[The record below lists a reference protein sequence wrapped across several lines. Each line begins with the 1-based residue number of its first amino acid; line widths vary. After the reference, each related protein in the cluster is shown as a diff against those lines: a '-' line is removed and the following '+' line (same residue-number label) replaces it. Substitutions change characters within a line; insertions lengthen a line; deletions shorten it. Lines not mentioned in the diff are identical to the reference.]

1 METQDPPSGDGGPAL
16 PEVVDDLPIVV
27 WRADVRTG
35 AYSFVSGGCRRLLG
49 HPVGAWLADPAFA
62 ASVVHPQDREH
73 YLRARAQGWTRDEYD
88 LTYRAIAAD
97 GGVVWLQ
104 ELGRV
109 LPGGVVGGVLLD
121 ASGKR
126 SETERQRFL
135 AEFERGLQ
143 ELEDAEQ
150 VMAYAARRLG
160 DHLGA
165 DRCAYAE
172 AEDDENHFLM
182 SGDHATGLPPLPGRF
197 AMSEFGNGC
206 MRAMRAGVPWVVA
219 DSADDDRLEAADL
232 NAYQAT
238 DIRAV
243 ICVPL
248 LRGGRFVAAMAVH
261 QATAR
266 DWTGAEIDLV
276 ERVASRC
283 WESIQRTHTARALRD
298 SERRHRLL
306 VERATDAIW
315 MLDRDLKFDAINAAA
330 CKLLGYSHDELIGIP
345 ITDLL
350 LENGGGRW
358 REFVAD
364 LAKVWETS
372 EVHHFRTADGTDIAL
387 ELSIQATPSGVQA
400 IGRDVTERRRR
411 EAERDLMLQRERDIA
426 DTLQRS
432 LLPHELPALPRVAAA
447 ARYLPVTTHAQTG
460 GDWYELIPLGG
471 SVVALS
477 VGDVVGK
484 GPRAAAIM
492 GQLRSAL
499 ASNLIDGHGPAAAL
513 HRLDAFAA
521 RTEGASGTT
530 CACLTLDWE
539 TGELRW
545 ALAGHP
551 PPVVVDGATAALLPG
566 GGSVLGAPQRSR
578 YREETATLSP
588 GASVLLY
595 TDGLIE
601 RRDENIDEGLRR
613 LCETLAVHQALSPEP
628 LVSAIIDSLLDSGQE
643 DDVALLALRL
653 TPPPLQ
659 RRRTAEPPIL
669 RELRAEVVEWSQL
682 AGIAAESCQDL
693 SLALVEAV
701 ANSIEH
707 AYPEIAGE
715 VAYSMTR
722 TATGGVEIVVTD
734 HGAWRPEPADNGH
747 RGRGLKLIWTLSE
760 EAAIEQGEHG
770 TTIRFRIA
778 PEAPSTAVT
787 TPPALARESSTN
799 VTVEGTPDETVLRLT
814 GDLDLTTVAEARTA
828 LLRGIEAAPSPHLVL
843 DLTGV
848 RYLSSCGIAL
858 LLDAAALA
866 QRLDTSLTTRAMR
879 DSMSLRILEL
889 AGFTR
894 PDHNNPLTIEIVAAP
909 PTNTGDALVSARA
922 PMRSDSG
929 SSPAPRVIRSG
940 D

>member
-1 METQDPPSGDGGPAL
+1 METQDPPSGTGDKGAGL
-16 PEVVDDLPIVV
+16 PGVVGDLPVVV
-27 WRADVRTG
+27 WQADARSG
-35 AYSFVSGGCRRLLG
+35 AYSFVSDGCRRLLG
-49 HPVGAWLADPAFA
+49 YPAADWVADPAFA
-62 ASVVHPQDREH
+62 VSLVHPQDREH
-73 YLRARAQGWTRDEYD
+73 YLRARAQGWSRDDYD
-88 LTYRAIAAD
+88 FTYRAIAAD
-97 GGVVWLQ
+97 GRVVWLQ

-109 LPGGVVGGVLLD
+109 LAGGVVSGVLLD
-121 ASGKR
+121 ASGRR

-150 VMAYAARRLG
+150 VMGYAARCLG
-160 DHLGA
+160 DYLGA

-172 AEDDENHFLM
+172 AEGDEDHFLM

-197 AMSEFGNGC
+197 AMSAFGNGC
-206 MRAMRAGVPWVVA
+206 MRAMRAGAPWVVA
-219 DSADDDRLEAADL
+219 DSSDDDRLEAEDL
-232 NAYQAT
+232 NAYRVT
-238 DIRAV
+238 GIRAV

-261 QATAR
+261 QATVR
-266 DWTGAEIDLV
+266 HWTDTEIDLV
-276 ERVASRC
+276 EMIVNRC
-283 WESIQRTHTARALRD
+283 WESIQRTHTGRALRD
-298 SERRHRLL
+298 SEQRHRLL

-315 MLDRDLKFDAINAAA
+315 MLDRDLRFDEINPAA
-330 CKLLGYSHDELIGIP
+330 CELLGYSRDELIGIP

-350 LENGGGRW
+350 EEDGSHRW

-364 LAKVWETS
+364 LGKVWETS
-372 EVHHFRTADGTDIAL
+372 EVHHFRKADSTDIAL

-426 DTLQRS
+426 ETLQRS
-432 LLPHELPALPRVAAA
+432 LLPHALPALPRVAAA
-447 ARYLPVTTHAQTG
+447 ARYLPVAAHAQTG
-460 GDWYELIPLGG
+460 GDWYELISLGG

-499 ASNLIDGHGPAAAL
+499 AANLLDGHGPAAAL

-551 PPVVVDGATAALLPG
+551 PPVVVDGGTATLLPG
-566 GGSVLGAPQRSR
+566 GGSVLGAPRRSR
-578 YREETATLSP
+578 YREETMTLTP

-601 RRDENIDEGLRR
+601 RRDEHIDEGLRR
-613 LCETLAVHQALSPEP
+613 LCEALTDHQALSPEP
-628 LVSAIIDSLLDSGQE
+628 LVAALIDRLLGTGQE
-643 DDVALLALRL
+643 DDVALLGLRL
-653 TPPPLQ
+653 TPPPL
-659 RRRTAEPPIL
+659 RRSHTAEPGIL
-669 RELRAEVVEWSQL
+669 RELRAEIVRWSQL
-682 AGIAAESCQDL
+682 AGISAESYQDL
-693 SLALVEAV
+693 NLAVVEAV

-707 AYPEIAGE
+707 AYPQAAGE
-715 VAYSMTR
+715 VAYSVSR
-722 TATGGVEIVVTD
+722 TATGEIEVIVTD

-747 RGRGLKLIWTLSE
+747 RGRGIALIEAISE
-760 EAAIEQGEHG
+760 ETVFEQDEHG
-770 TTIRFRIA
+770 TTVRFRIA
-778 PEAPSTAVT
+778 PETSSNATAAR
-787 TPPALARESSTN
+787 PALTGATSMN
-799 VTVEGTPDETVLRLT
+799 VSVDGKPGEAVLRLT
-814 GDLDLTTVAEARTA
+814 GDLDLTTTAEARPA
-828 LLRGIEAAPSPHLVL
+828 LLHGIEAAQTSELTI
-843 DLTGV
+843 DLAGV

-866 QRLDTSLTTRAMR
+866 SRLDTTLTARTVA
-879 DSMSLRILEL
+879 DSMPLRILEL
-889 AGFTR
+889 AGLTA
-894 PDHNNPLTIEIVAAP
+894 PDNGPLTIEIV
-909 PTNTGDALVSARA
+909 
-922 PMRSDSG
+922 
-929 SSPAPRVIRSG
+929 PAPLP